1 MIQNY
6 IENANFEDT
15 GFHYALSLISGKHKM
30 VILYCL
36 MEYRVVRFNE
46 LKRYL
51 KNISDKTL
59 STNLK
64 ELEADNLII
73 RTEYL
78 QIPPKVEYSLSEAL
92 FSWKMFMRYR
102 M

>member
-78 QIPPKVEYSLSEAL
+78 QIPRIIKE
-92 FSWKMFMRYR
+92 
-102 M
+102 